1 MKNKGE
7 SGVICTFVETKL
19 RKIKK
24 IYLLKINVALSN
36 KFVRLSLVSKD
47 IIKII

>member
-7 SGVICTFVETKL
+7 GVICTFVETKL
-19 RKIKK
+19 RKIRK

-36 KFVRLSLVSKD
+36 NFVRLSLGSR
-47 IIKII
+47 IL